1 MDREAAFWNKLADKY
16 SRRPVADE
24 AAYQKKLE
32 VTRQYFQPDMEVLEI
47 GCGTGSTAIAHAPY
61 VGHIRATDLSARMIE
76 IAKDRA
82 KVAGI
87 ENVTFEASSI
97 DALDVPDASVDVV
110 MAHSVLHL
118 LEDKEQVIADVHK
131 MLKPGGVFV
140 SSTACIGDMMHRRH
154 DAAPPAHYSGGA
166 APAVVP
172 ARESLLSCRLEDQS
186 RDGRFRHRLRMA
198 AQKKRGRVHHLS
210 KTVVRSQQCQ
220 LRSGVTKRLKKSDTA
235 LQSV

>member
-1 MDREAAFWNKLADKY
+1 MNREAAFWNKLADKY

-24 AAYQKKLE
+24 ATYQKKLE

-140 SSTACIGDMMHRRH
+140 SSTACIGDMMLPLRLIIPVGRLLRLFPLVKVFSVA
-154 DAAPPAHYSGGA
+154 DLKTSLETGGFDIDYEWQ
-166 APAVVP
+166 P
-172 ARESLLSCRLEDQS
+172 
-186 RDGRFRHRLRMA
+186 
-198 AQKKRGRVHHLS
+198 
-210 KTVVRSQQCQ
+210 
-220 LRSGVTKRLKKSDTA
+220 KKSA
-235 LQSV
+235 AAFIICRKP